1 MKKPIVLV
9 IMDGVGRGDGGP
21 GDAVK
26 QANTPTLDKLMA
38 TCPMTWLKAHGTAVG
53 LPTDDDM
60 GNSEVGHNAL
70 GCGQIYSQGAKLVQE
85 SIETGSL
92 YQSKTWVDLTDN
104 CLQNGKALVDLGN
117 ENGKVVVLDADLA
130 GATMTKYFRDAYPQR
145 FFDCGIAEADMMN
158 IAAGLSTMGLVPFCS
173 TFAMFGAGRAYEQIR
188 NSIAY
193 PRFNVKIC
201 CSHAGVSVGED
212 GGSHQAIEDIG
223 LMRLIPGMTVIVPAD
238 AKEARKA
245 TLALAEFRGPA
256 YMRLAR
262 LATPVF
268 EEDYP
273 FQIGK
278 ANVLRE
284 GTDAAVFA
292 CGLMVSETLAAARL
306 LEAQGIHI
314 AVINV
319 HTIKPI
325 DAACVTQWAEKC
337 GNVVTVEE
345 HSVIGGLGDAV
356 ADVLMGKVS
365 CKFRKIGVNDQFG
378 QSGKAADVLREYGLT
393 ADQIA
398 VKIKEAL

>member
-1 MKKPIVLV
+1 MSEKI
-9 IMDGVGRGDGGP
+9 
-21 GDAVK
+21 
-26 QANTPTLDKLMA
+26 A
-38 TCPMTWLKAHGTAVG
+38 TREA
-53 LPTDDDM
+53 
-60 GNSEVGHNAL
+60 
-70 GCGQIYSQGAKLVQE
+70 Y
-85 SIETGSL
+85 
-92 YQSKTWVDLTDN
+92 
-104 CLQNGKALVDLGN
+104 GKALVELGEQN
-117 ENGKVVVLDADLA
+117 TNVVVLDADLA
-130 GATMTKYFRDAYPQR
+130 GATMTKFFKAAHPDR
-145 FFDCGIAEADMMN
+145 FFDCGIAEANMMN
-158 IAAGLSTMGLVPFCS
+158 IGAGLSTMGLIPFCS

-193 PRFNVKIC
+193 PKFNVKIC

-212 GGSHQAIEDIG
+212 GGSHQSIEDIG

-238 AKEARKA
+238 ANEARKA
-245 TLALAEFRGPA
+245 TFALAEFQGPA

-273 FQIGK
+273 FEIGK

-284 GTDAAVFA
+284 GKDVAVFA
-292 CGLMVSETLAAARL
+292 CGLMVNESLEAARL
-306 LEAQGIHI
+306 LAAEGIEI
-314 AVINV
+314 SVINV

-325 DAACVTQWAEKC
+325 DAACVTEYAQKC

-356 ADVLMGKVS
+356 ADVLMGKV
-365 CKFRKIGVNDQFG
+365 CCRFRKIGVNDQFG

-398 VKIKEAL
+398 AKIKETL

>member
-1 MKKPIVLV
+1 MSEKI
-9 IMDGVGRGDGGP
+9 
-21 GDAVK
+21 
-26 QANTPTLDKLMA
+26 A
-38 TCPMTWLKAHGTAVG
+38 TREA
-53 LPTDDDM
+53 
-60 GNSEVGHNAL
+60 
-70 GCGQIYSQGAKLVQE
+70 Y
-85 SIETGSL
+85 
-92 YQSKTWVDLTDN
+92 
-104 CLQNGKALVDLGN
+104 GKALVELGEQN
-117 ENGKVVVLDADLA
+117 KNVVVLDADLA
-130 GATMTKYFRDAYPQR
+130 GATMTKYFKAAHPER
-145 FFDCGIAEADMMN
+145 FFDCGIAEANMMN
-158 IAAGLSTMGLVPFCS
+158 IGAGLSTMGLVPFCS

-188 NSIAY
+188 NTIAY

-238 AKEARKA
+238 ANEAKKA
-245 TLALAEFRGPA
+245 TFALAEFQGPA

-273 FQIGK
+273 FEIGK

-284 GTDAAVFA
+284 GKDAAVFA
-292 CGLMVSETLAAARL
+292 CGLMVNEA
-306 LEAQGIHI
+306 LEAAKLLSAEGIEI
-314 AVINV
+314 SVINV

-325 DAACVTQWAEKC
+325 DTECVTKYAEKC

-356 ADVLMGKVS
+356 ADVLMGKVC

-398 VKIKEAL
+398 VKIKETL

>member
-1 MKKPIVLV
+1 MSEKI
-9 IMDGVGRGDGGP
+9 
-21 GDAVK
+21 
-26 QANTPTLDKLMA
+26 A
-38 TCPMTWLKAHGTAVG
+38 TREA
-53 LPTDDDM
+53 
-60 GNSEVGHNAL
+60 
-70 GCGQIYSQGAKLVQE
+70 Y
-85 SIETGSL
+85 
-92 YQSKTWVDLTDN
+92 
-104 CLQNGKALVDLGN
+104 GKALVELGEQN
-117 ENGKVVVLDADLA
+117 KKVVVLDADLA
-130 GATMTKYFRDAYPQR
+130 GATMTKYFKAAHPDR
-145 FFDCGIAEADMMN
+145 FFDCGIAEANMMN
-158 IAAGLSTMGLVPFCS
+158 IGAGLSTMGLVPFCS

-193 PRFNVKIC
+193 PKFNVKIC

-212 GGSHQAIEDIG
+212 GGSHQAIEDIA
-223 LMRLIPGMTVIVPAD
+223 LMRVIPGMTVIVPAD

-245 TLALAEFRGPA
+245 TFALADFHGPA

-273 FQIGK
+273 FEIGK

-284 GTDAAVFA
+284 GKDAAVFA
-292 CGLMVSETLAAARL
+292 CGLMVNEALEAAKLLAA
-306 LEAQGIHI
+306 EGIEI
-314 AVINV
+314 SVING

-325 DAACVTQWAEKC
+325 DAECVTKYAEKC

-356 ADVLMGKVS
+356 ADVLMGKVC

-398 VKIKEAL
+398 AKIKETL

>member
-1 MKKPIVLV
+1 MSEKI
-9 IMDGVGRGDGGP
+9 
-21 GDAVK
+21 
-26 QANTPTLDKLMA
+26 A
-38 TCPMTWLKAHGTAVG
+38 TREA
-53 LPTDDDM
+53 
-60 GNSEVGHNAL
+60 
-70 GCGQIYSQGAKLVQE
+70 Y
-85 SIETGSL
+85 
-92 YQSKTWVDLTDN
+92 
-104 CLQNGKALVDLGN
+104 GKALVELGEQN
-117 ENGKVVVLDADLA
+117 KKVVVLDADLA
-130 GATMTKYFRDAYPQR
+130 GATMTKFFKAAHPDR
-145 FFDCGIAEADMMN
+145 FFDCGIAEANMMN
-158 IAAGLSTMGLVPFCS
+158 IGAGLSTMGLIPFCS

-193 PRFNVKIC
+193 PKLNVKIC

-212 GGSHQAIEDIG
+212 GGSHQSIEDIG

-238 AKEARKA
+238 ANEARKA
-245 TLALAEFRGPA
+245 TFALAEFQGPA

-273 FQIGK
+273 FEIGK

-284 GTDAAVFA
+284 GKDVAVFA
-292 CGLMVSETLAAARL
+292 CGLMVNEA
-306 LEAQGIHI
+306 LEAAKLLSAEGIEI
-314 AVINV
+314 SVINV

-325 DAACVTQWAEKC
+325 DAACVTEYAQKC

-356 ADVLMGKVS
+356 ADVLMGKVC

-393 ADQIA
+393 ANQIA
-398 VKIKEAL
+398 AKIKETL

>member
-1 MKKPIVLV
+1 MSEKI
-9 IMDGVGRGDGGP
+9 
-21 GDAVK
+21 
-26 QANTPTLDKLMA
+26 A
-38 TCPMTWLKAHGTAVG
+38 TREA
-53 LPTDDDM
+53 
-60 GNSEVGHNAL
+60 
-70 GCGQIYSQGAKLVQE
+70 Y
-85 SIETGSL
+85 
-92 YQSKTWVDLTDN
+92 
-104 CLQNGKALVDLGN
+104 GKALVELGEQN
-117 ENGKVVVLDADLA
+117 KNVVVLDADLA
-130 GATMTKYFRDAYPQR
+130 GATMTKYFKAAHPER
-145 FFDCGIAEADMMN
+145 FFDCGIAEANMMN
-158 IAAGLSTMGLVPFCS
+158 IGAGLSTMGLVPFCS

-188 NSIAY
+188 NTIAY

-238 AKEARKA
+238 ANEAKKA
-245 TLALAEFRGPA
+245 TFALAEFQGPA

-273 FQIGK
+273 FEIGK

-284 GTDAAVFA
+284 GKDAAVFA
-292 CGLMVSETLAAARL
+292 CGLMVNEALEAAKLLAA
-306 LEAQGIHI
+306 EGIEI
-314 AVINV
+314 SVINV

-325 DAACVTQWAEKC
+325 DAECVTKYAEKC

-356 ADVLMGKVS
+356 ADVLMGKVC

-393 ADQIA
+393 ANQIA
-398 VKIKEAL
+398 AKVKETL

>member
-1 MKKPIVLV
+1 MSEKI
-9 IMDGVGRGDGGP
+9 
-21 GDAVK
+21 
-26 QANTPTLDKLMA
+26 A
-38 TCPMTWLKAHGTAVG
+38 TREA
-53 LPTDDDM
+53 
-60 GNSEVGHNAL
+60 
-70 GCGQIYSQGAKLVQE
+70 Y
-85 SIETGSL
+85 
-92 YQSKTWVDLTDN
+92 
-104 CLQNGKALVDLGN
+104 GKALVELGEQN
-117 ENGKVVVLDADLA
+117 KNVVVLDADLA
-130 GATMTKYFRDAYPQR
+130 GATMTKFFKAAHPDR
-145 FFDCGIAEADMMN
+145 FFDCGIAEANMMN
-158 IAAGLSTMGLVPFCS
+158 IGAGLSTMGLIPFCS

-193 PRFNVKIC
+193 PKFNVKIC

-212 GGSHQAIEDIG
+212 GGSHHSIEDIG

-238 AKEARKA
+238 ANEARKA
-245 TLALAEFRGPA
+245 TFALAEFQGPA

-268 EEDYP
+268 GEDYP
-273 FQIGK
+273 FEIGK

-284 GTDAAVFA
+284 GKDVAVFA
-292 CGLMVSETLAAARL
+292 CGLMVNEA
-306 LEAQGIHI
+306 LEAAKLLSAEGIEI
-314 AVINV
+314 SVINV

-325 DAACVTQWAEKC
+325 DAACVTEYAQKC

-356 ADVLMGKVS
+356 ADVLMGKVC

-398 VKIKEAL
+398 ARIKETL

>member
-1 MKKPIVLV
+1 MSEKI
-9 IMDGVGRGDGGP
+9 
-21 GDAVK
+21 
-26 QANTPTLDKLMA
+26 A
-38 TCPMTWLKAHGTAVG
+38 TREA
-53 LPTDDDM
+53 
-60 GNSEVGHNAL
+60 
-70 GCGQIYSQGAKLVQE
+70 Y
-85 SIETGSL
+85 
-92 YQSKTWVDLTDN
+92 
-104 CLQNGKALVDLGN
+104 GKALVELGEQN
-117 ENGKVVVLDADLA
+117 KNVVVLDADLA
-130 GATMTKYFRDAYPQR
+130 GATMTKFFKAAHPDR
-145 FFDCGIAEADMMN
+145 FFDCGIAEANMMN
-158 IAAGLSTMGLVPFCS
+158 IGAGLSTMGMIPFCS

-193 PRFNVKIC
+193 PKFNVKIC

-212 GGSHQAIEDIG
+212 GGSHQSIEDIG

-238 AKEARKA
+238 ANEARKA
-245 TLALAEFRGPA
+245 TFALAEFQGPA

-273 FQIGK
+273 FEIGK

-284 GTDAAVFA
+284 GKDVAVFA
-292 CGLMVSETLAAARL
+292 CGLMVNEA
-306 LEAQGIHI
+306 LEAAKLLSAEGIEI
-314 AVINV
+314 SVINV

-325 DAACVTQWAEKC
+325 DAACVTEYAQKC

-356 ADVLMGKVS
+356 ADVLMGKVC

-398 VKIKEAL
+398 AKIKETL